1 MWDISQYEEKLQNA
15 KSVAVGMKKTVVNMN
30 NISVLSLLE
39 NDDMS
44 EVKRGELRIQVI
56 GKNEWRYPGS
66 LQ

>member
-44 EVKRGELRIQVI
+44 EVKRGKLRIQVI
-56 GKNEWRYPGS
+56 GENEWRYPGS